1 MSFNFKDIEI
11 KKFLNKKVIIST
23 IAIVLVVTTA
33 AIGITIKKSKS
44 NKDSQTKVKYT
55 ILNKTNV
62 MTTVSSS
69 GAIKSGTSTNVYSNF
84 DDNYTLKEV
93 NVEVGDEV
101 KAGDVL
107 AVIDTSDFEKEIE
120 QLEATVT
127 ANETKAKLTLEKAKK
142 AYEDEKNLYDND
154 LNSSV
159 VNANATLE
167 SAKLSL
173 ENAQRVYEYN
183 KMLNE
188 NGDISENDLKSKEI
202 DFENAK
208 NDYTKAEVALKS
220 AKVSAE
226 QSLKNAQT
234 DYESALASYN
244 DNSDRLQLET
254 KKAKLEDS
262 KVIAPVDGTITAV
275 NVAVGDKCGSG
286 AFFVIQ
292 DLKDLIVD
300 VDVDETEIANVKVGQ
315 KAQVTTDASENQILN
330 GEIVSV
336 DPISSAVASTSS
348 SSSSSSGSSS
358 SGSGT
363 SNSTSSDVTFTAK
376 VQINDYNELVKVGMN
391 AVVNIITN
399 EVNDVYAV
407 PYEAIKNENGQSVVY
422 AAKEKS
428 GKYVV
433 ESIPITTGLESDIY
447 TEVSGTNL
455 SDGLIILNAPS
466 SYKVGDEVDI
476 KLPQKP
482 LQANKE
488 GNSQDVTNITE
499 PKKDG
504 EE

>member
-1 MSFNFKDIEI
+1 MNFNFKDIQV
-11 KKFLNKKVIIST
+11 KKLLNKKVIIGAV
-23 IAIVLVVTTA
+23 AIVLVITTA
-33 AIGITIKKSKS
+33 AVGINIKKSKS
-44 NKDSQTKVKYT
+44 NKNEQKNIKYT
-55 ILNKTNV
+55 ILNKTSV

-120 QLEATVT
+120 QLEKTVT
-127 ANETKAKLTLEKAKK
+127 ANETKTKLTLESKKK

-159 VNANATLE
+159 VNANASLE

-173 ENAQRVYEYN
+173 ENSQRVYEYN
-183 KMLNE
+183 KMLYE

-226 QSLKNAQT
+226 QSLKNAQN

-244 DNSDRLQLET
+244 DDSDRLQLEN

-262 KVIAPVDGTITAV
+262 KVVAPVDGTITSV
-275 NVAVGDKCGSG
+275 NVEVGDKCGSG

-315 KAQVTTDASENQILN
+315 KVQVTTDASENEILN
-330 GEIVSV
+330 GEVVSV
-336 DPISSAVASTSS
+336 DPISSAVASS
-348 SSSSSSGSSS
+348 SSSSSSGSGTSS
-358 SGSGT
+358 AGGST
-363 SNSTSSDVTFTAK
+363 SNSTSSDVTFTVQ
-376 VQINDYNELVKVGMN
+376 VQINDYNELVKIGMN

-428 GKYVV
+428 GKYIV
-433 ESIPITTGLESDIY
+433 ESIPVTTGLESDIY

-455 SDGLIILNAPS
+455 SDGLIILNDPS
-466 SYKVGDEVDI
+466 SYKVGDEVEI
-476 KLPQKP
+476 KLPQKS
-482 LQANKE
+482 LQPNKE
-488 GNSQDVTNITE
+488 RNSQDVTNMTE
-499 PKKDG
+499 PKKDDK
-504 EE
+504 E